1 MEASN
6 GEKMMTNEIADFSE
20 LGENSIQILKKIFKN
35 YLLENAIVNYADNL
49 QQIIQKRIQQL
60 KLSNVNDYAVYIEN
74 SQEEKNIIDLIADQ
88 AKWHINEKEKSQQ
101 QYKLVK
107 ESLQRCEV
115 LHSNSED
122 AVVIFTPEG
131 KVTFACPTVTN
142 ILGFTLDEML
152 NLNLTD
158 IIHPSTTQEVAA
170 SMQYCMENPGI
181 TVKGHLCRVKHKNGT
196 WRWLEAHVTNLLHE
210 PSINGLV
217 DNFRDVTDRIEV
229 EISSKQL
236 QKLLNKAEAIANI
249 GSAEIDFV
257 TNQRTWSDAFYKI
270 LGLNK
275 ETYQPTAAGILPF
288 IHSKDKNRFVEWLT
302 NGLRNQ
308 VTSQQIEVTIVKE
321 NGEERDIIA
330 FGIAEYHNDGTPI
343 KSFAVIKDITE
354 EKKIKTDL
362 EVSKQVYESLFHY
375 NTSAVFS
382 IDLDGN
388 FTSANK
394 ILAQKTELDVAT
406 ICTLHYSK
414 FTHEE
419 DLALVNEHFNIAK
432 KGQSTQYELRVITAT
447 GKVLDVF
454 MVNIPIVVNGE
465 VTGVFGIA
473 NDITDTKLSQKNLE
487 KTLKDKQE
495 ILDSSID
502 IICTVNKEGNIVEVS
517 KACVSTLGYEP
528 QELIGKTYF
537 SLVLQEDVEAT
548 IKMAK
553 QLSSGVE
560 IRNFENRYIRK
571 DGTIVS
577 MLWSAKWNEKDQIA
591 FCIGRD
597 FTEQRKAEA
606 LQEFE
611 RRDKEA
617 LINATD
623 DLIWSVSKSF
633 KLIAGNTAFINKIF
647 ELTGLHIKQ
656 GDNLLLEGY
665 FTEKFVE
672 FWRTLYQ
679 RCLKG
684 EAFKE
689 ELYTPFVSNPWS
701 EINFNPIYNAN
712 KQVVGIACY
721 GRNITEAKNIKNKL
735 NEERNIL
742 RSVIDNVPDYIFI
755 KDIHHKYIVANK
767 GTVALLNA
775 QSEEDLLGKTIHD
788 FLPQKIANQFTKGE
802 MAVLKKGIVLSNFLQ
817 KIEAHNQQEASWKLI
832 TKVPL
837 KDTKGEI
844 IGLVGITRDVTS
856 IQKEQE
862 GQILTYDI
870 IAALGRN
877 EKIEDAFAEAL
888 KIIGTHFNFN
898 VGEAWLLNKEKN
910 QLEFT
915 ANWIKGQKES
925 GFLEDYTQF
934 FNIGEGH
941 PGKTWQEKRL
951 FIINDIQQNKVR
963 RVELAKKANLHSCI
977 GIPIIFK
984 NEVIAAFTFFAE
996 KNLSEEAN
1004 LVSVLNQVS
1013 LQIALDSERKKSEKE
1028 LVNYSHQITNIL
1040 ESITDGFI
1048 TIDKKWMVQYWNKEA
1063 ELLLGVL
1070 RKDVIGKPVWNAFPR
1085 EIVLSLSENVLNV
1098 MQQGNAK
1105 SSELYYK
1112 AMDTWFDVHV
1122 YPSQDGVS
1130 IFFKDVSES
1139 KRQENLNK
1147 LEREVLEL
1155 YTKNKTNLTEVITHL
1170 LNGIQQIHP
1179 EMLCSVLRI
1188 KNNCMFNWVSPHLP
1202 EAYNQLVDGLAIG
1215 IGEGSCGTAAF
1226 TKQKVVVSDIEKDVI
1241 WEKYRT
1247 IAQSF
1252 NLKAC
1257 WSYPIVDNNNE
1268 VLATFGIYYTTIKE
1282 PKNAEILTIERA
1294 KNILKNLIEN
1304 TIAEEAILLS
1314 NERFNIVAAA
1324 TNDIVWDYDLKTGII
1339 NWNNVLIN
1347 SLGYEKLETTDSWWY
1362 SKMHPDDRDR
1372 VAQKLSDH
1380 IHYGIQDWSD
1390 EYRFATQSGEFRYFQ
1405 DRGHIIFDSNHIP
1418 VRMIGA
1424 MQDITLIKENEIA
1437 LTKLNAALEKRAEE
1451 LAMSNTELE
1460 RFAYVASHDLQEPL
1474 RMVSSFLQL
1483 LQKRYAANLD
1493 HKANEYIHFAV
1504 DGAERMKRLIMD
1516 MLEYSRVN
1524 TSKDN
1529 REEVDMMEVMNEVKL
1544 NLASSIAQT
1553 AAIVQFDQLPTI
1565 KAVRSQMIQLLQNL
1579 VGNAI
1584 KYKKPDIKPH
1594 IQISS
1599 VEDAK
1604 EWQFYVKDN
1613 GIGIEERFYEKIF
1626 VIFQR
1631 LHNKSAYSGTGIGL
1645 AICKKIV
1652 ERHHGKISVTSTI
1665 GEGSIFI
1672 FSIRK

>member
-6 GEKMMTNEIADFSE
+6 SEQMMTNEVADFSE
-20 LGENSIQILKKIFKN
+20 LGENSVQILKKIFKN
-35 YLLENAIVNYADNL
+35 YLLENEIVNYAEYL
-49 QQIIQKRIQQL
+49 QRIIHKRIQQL
-60 KLSNVNDYAVYIEN
+60 KLSNASDYAVYIEN

-101 QYKLVK
+101 QHKLVK
-107 ESLQRCEV
+107 ESLLRYEL
-115 LHSNSED
+115 LHTNSED

-131 KVTFACPTVTN
+131 KVTFACPTVTH
-142 ILGFTLDEML
+142 ILGYTPDEML

-158 IIHPSTTQEVAA
+158 IIHPSTKDEVASA
-170 SMQYCMENPGI
+170 MQYCIENPSI
-181 TVKGHLCRVKHKNGT
+181 TIKGHLCRVKHKNGT

-217 DNFRDVTDRIEV
+217 DNFRDVTDRIEA

-275 ETYQPTAAGILPF
+275 EEYQPTAAGILPF

-308 VTSQQIEVTIVKE
+308 ITSQQIEVTIVKE

-330 FGIAEYHNDGTPI
+330 FGIAEYNNDGTPI

-354 EKKIKTDL
+354 EKKIKTAL
-362 EVSKQVYESLFHY
+362 EVSKQEYESLFHY
-375 NTSAVFS
+375 NTSAIFS
-382 IDLDGN
+382 IDLEGN

-394 ILAQKTELDVAT
+394 ILAQKTELST
-406 ICTLHYSK
+406 EEICTLHYSC
-414 FTHEE
+414 FVHPDEVDFVT
-419 DLALVNEHFNIAK
+419 NHFNLAK
-432 KGQSTQYELRVITAT
+432 KGESTEYELRVITAS

-454 MVNIPIVVNGE
+454 MVNIPIIVNGE

-473 NDITDTKLSQKNLE
+473 NDITEAKLSKKNLE
-487 KTLKDKQE
+487 KTLRDKQE

-502 IICTVNKEGNIVEVS
+502 IICSVNKDGCFIEIN
-517 KACVSTLGYEP
+517 KACKSIWGYDST
-528 QELIGKTYF
+528 ELIGKPF
-537 SLVLQEDVEAT
+537 LNLVLEDDVEETKKVAAQLNNGIE
-548 IKMAK
+548 IK
-553 QLSSGVE
+553 
-560 IRNFENRYIRK
+560 NFENRYVRK
-571 DGTIVS
+571 DGSIVS
-577 MLWSAKWNEKDQIA
+577 MLWSAKWNEKEQIA
-591 FCIGRD
+591 FCVARD
-597 FTEQRKAEA
+597 FTDQRKAEA

-647 ELTGLHIKQ
+647 ELTGLYLKQ

-665 FTEKFVE
+665 FNEKFVE
-672 FWRTLYQ
+672 FWQTSYQ
-679 RCLKG
+679 RCLNG
-684 EAFKE
+684 EVFKE
-689 ELYTPFVSNPWS
+689 EIYTPFVSKPWS

-721 GRNITEAKNIKNKL
+721 GRNITEAKSIKNKL
-735 NEERNIL
+735 NEERNML

-788 FLPQKIANQFTKGE
+788 FLPHKIANQFIKGE
-802 MAVLKKGIVLSNFLQ
+802 MAVLKKGIVLTNFLQ
-817 KIEAHNQQEASWKLI
+817 KIEAYNNQEASWKLI
-832 TKVPL
+832 TKAPL
-837 KDTKGEI
+837 KDANGNI

-862 GQILTYDI
+862 GQILTHDI
-870 IAALGRN
+870 IGALGKN

-915 ANWIKGQKES
+915 ANWIKGQKEI

-951 FIINDIQQNKVR
+951 FIINDIQQNKIR
-963 RVELAKKANLHSCI
+963 RVELAKRANLHACI

-984 NEVIAAFTFFAE
+984 DEVIAAFTFFAE
-996 KNLSEEAN
+996 RNLSEEAN

-1013 LQIALDSERKKSEKE
+1013 LQIALDIERKKSEKE

-1048 TIDKKWMVQYWNKEA
+1048 TIDKRWMVQYWNKEA
-1063 ELLLGVL
+1063 EILLGVS

-1085 EIVLSLSENVLNV
+1085 EIVLSLSEDVLNV
-1098 MQQGNAK
+1098 MQKGTAISN
-1105 SSELYYK
+1105 ELYYK
-1112 AMDTWFDVHV
+1112 SMDTWFDVHV

-1155 YTKNKTNLTEVITHL
+1155 YTKNKTDLIEIITYL

-1257 WSYPIVDNNNE
+1257 WSYPIIDNNNE
-1268 VLATFGIYYTTIKE
+1268 VLATFGIYYTTPKE

-1304 TIAEEAILLS
+1304 TVAEEAILLS

-1324 TNDIVWDYDLKTGII
+1324 TNDIIWDYDLKTGII

-1347 SLGYEKLETTDSWWY
+1347 SLGYDNLETDDSWWY

-1380 IHYGIQDWSD
+1380 IHYGIQDWAD
-1390 EYRFATQSGEFRYFQ
+1390 EYRFATNSGEYRYFQ

-1529 REEVDMMEVMNEVKL
+1529 REEVDMIEVMKEVKL
-1544 NLASSIAQT
+1544 NLANSIAQT

-1584 KYKKPDIKPH
+1584 KYKNPNSSPH
-1594 IQISS
+1594 IQISAID
-1599 VEDAK
+1599 DAK
-1604 EWQFYVKDN
+1604 EWTFYVKDN